1 MNWYTGNTTFD
12 TVLTIGLAFAL
23 FTIVC
28 APFANSPYGRFA
40 SEQWGGINLNP
51 KLGWWLMEIP
61 ATVVFLWFFI
71 ANASNWTATALVLGG
86 IWVMHYGNR
95 GWFFP
100 LSIRVAKD
108 RRSTFSVVVMAL
120 GMFVT
125 GIHGYLNATWFTRFG
140 DHLTAE
146 WLSDPRFIIGLVI
159 YLCGFALIVNS
170 EKVVRDLRD
179 PKQAERASPGE
190 SDYKIPYGGGYQ
202 FVSSPQYL
210 GELTAWAG
218 FSIFTWGLPG
228 VMIFLI
234 SAGNLVPRAFA
245 THRWYQEKFSD
256 YPKNRKALI
265 PYVI

>member
-1 MNWYTGNTTFD
+1 MTWYTGNSTFD

-61 ATVVFLWFFI
+61 ASVVFLWFFI
-71 ANASNWTATALVLGG
+71 ANADHWNVAALALGAVWVL
-86 IWVMHYGNR
+86 HYGNR

-125 GIHGYLNATWFTRFG
+125 AIHGYLNATWFTRFG
-140 DHLTAE
+140 GHLDAA
-146 WLSDPRFIIGLVI
+146 WLTDPRFILGLLV
-159 YLCGFALIVNS
+159 YLGGFVLIVHS
-170 EKVVRDLRD
+170 EYVVRHLRD
-179 PKQAERASPGE
+179 PNKPASGE
-190 SDYKIPYGGGYQ
+190 PDYKIPYGGGYR

-218 FSIFTWGLPG
+218 FSIMTWGLPG
-228 VMIFLI
+228 VMILLI

-245 THRWYQEKFSD
+245 TQRWYQEKFPD
-256 YPKNRKALI
+256 YPKDRKALI
-265 PYVI
+265 PYVL

>member
-1 MNWYTGNTTFD
+1 MTWYTGNTTFD
-12 TVLTIGLAFAL
+12 TVLTIGLVFAA
-23 FTIVC
+23 FTIIG

-40 SEQWGGINLNP
+40 SDQWGGINLHP

-71 ANASNWTATALVLGG
+71 GNSGNWTATALLLGA
-86 IWVMHYGNR
+86 IWMMHYGNR

-100 LSIRVAKD
+100 LSIRVASGS
-108 RRSTFSVVVMAL
+108 RSSFSVVVMAL

-146 WLSDPRFIIGLVI
+146 WLTDPRFIIGLII
-159 YLCGFALIVNS
+159 YLTGFALIVHS
-170 EKVVRDLRD
+170 EAVVRNLRD
-179 PKQAERASPGE
+179 PNKQTPGE
-190 SDYKIPYGGGYQ
+190 PRYKIPYGGGYNL
-202 FVSSPQYL
+202 VSSPQYL
-210 GELTAWAG
+210 GELIAWAG

-234 SAGNLVPRAFA
+234 SAGNLVPRAFQ
-245 THRWYQEKFSD
+245 THRWYREKFAD
-256 YPKNRKALI
+256 YPANRKALI
-265 PYVI
+265 PYVV